1 MFPGLMAVKFNLFA
15 LLVVE
20 GDGGA
25 GAAPATVPTAA
36 VNGARGQAGAMG
48 HHSERTRMDTAG
60 AKACPAPDVAFYRLS
75 FKTCGRLQTSSCN

>member
-36 VNGARGQAGAMG
+36 GKWCPWLAGSHGPPRREDKDAHSRSQSLSCPQHGFLQAI
-48 HHSERTRMDTAG
+48 
-60 AKACPAPDVAFYRLS
+60 F
-75 FKTCGRLQTSSCN
+75 